1 MNQKSD
7 LSSKIP
13 YFRIKLILVILKKS
27 FSDFFKQQMRD
38 DDKKKLMERMNSL
51 ETVTEDG
58 PKTRR
63 KGNLTSFCGLLRHQ
77 RDWFCDSDFY
87 FHFLLSH

>member
-1 MNQKSD
+1 M
-7 LSSKIP
+7 
-13 YFRIKLILVILKKS
+13 ILVILKKS

-63 KGNLTSFCGLLRHQ
+63 KGLEGF
-77 RDWFCDSDFY
+77 
-87 FHFLLSH
+87 FLKIRE

>member
-1 MNQKSD
+1 
-7 LSSKIP
+7 
-13 YFRIKLILVILKKS
+13 
-27 FSDFFKQQMRD
+27 MRD

-63 KGNLTSFCGLLRHQ
+63 KGNLTSLCDLLRHQ
-77 RDWFCDSDFY
+77 RDSIFT
-87 FHFLLSH
+87 FLISLENSLKQASRKKLFSIFLTSWLCNNAKF